1 MQKPDLS
8 YERMQRL
15 PLAEAID
22 ALRQNLEWI
31 DQLITDTFPD
41 PKEAEAFRAHI
52 APILAEH
59 RADHAALDEME
70 AGLTGLLDRAPA
82 AGTA

>member
-1 MQKPDLS
+1 MQQPDIS
-8 YERMQRL
+8 PERIQCL
-15 PLAEAID
+15 PLHEAI
-22 ALRQNLEWI
+22 AELRRSLIWI
-31 DQLITDTFPD
+31 DQMITEAFPD
-41 PKEAEAFRAHI
+41 PDEAEKFRAHI

-70 AGLTGLLDRAPA
+70 AVLLDLAST